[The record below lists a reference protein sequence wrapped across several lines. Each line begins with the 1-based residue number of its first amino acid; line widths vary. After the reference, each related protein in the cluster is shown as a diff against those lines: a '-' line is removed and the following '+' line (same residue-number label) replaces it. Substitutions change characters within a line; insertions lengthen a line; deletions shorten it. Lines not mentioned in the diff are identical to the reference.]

1 MWSPF
6 GFSSHPLPFM
16 LWASTSCLLLS
27 LISMGLA
34 LLLCKVIPSTCPL
47 ECLLILSCFL
57 VSRKECHPLFV
68 LYLQQCLHTLSV
80 SYKLAH
86 TSHCLK
92 QNSKNKTFHS
102 LVPSSLLATT
112 VFPSAQVFEWISGP
126 CCLHFLS
133 HSLLTPPELGF
144 CPVIPLQRLAGC
156 QIQWKCVYPIQT
168 SLSIAVVV

>member
-16 LWASTSCLLLS
+16 LWASTSCVLLS

-47 ECLLILSCFL
+47 ECLLVLSCFL

-68 LYLQQCLHTLSV
+68 LYLQQCLHTLSI

-133 HSLLTPPELGF
+133 LTSYATRIRLLPSHPIAKTRWLSD
-144 CPVIPLQRLAGC
+144 PVEMCLP
-156 QIQWKCVYPIQT
+156 Y
-168 SLSIAVVV
+168 SD